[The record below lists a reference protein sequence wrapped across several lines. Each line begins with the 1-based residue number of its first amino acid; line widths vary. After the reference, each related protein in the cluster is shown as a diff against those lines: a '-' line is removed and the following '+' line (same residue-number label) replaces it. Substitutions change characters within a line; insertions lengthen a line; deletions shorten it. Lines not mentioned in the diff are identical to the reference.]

1 MPRVSPF
8 RSLANERNVAR
19 RIQFERE
26 QRNWTYEG
34 TAKRMGDAGCPIQ
47 PTAVYKIEKADPPRR
62 ITVDELV
69 AFAKVFDTSV
79 ENLLAP
85 AELAN
90 RPQWQALAKKALD
103 VFEVLP
109 AAVRSLSAVVAEGRD
124 LSETDPAAYDYFR
137 REVASSAATMS
148 QQPDNLEVNVA
159 KKLTELVNT
168 IIAVHGQ
175 PGAHPGKMPVRRR
188 RAPSSK
194 QHDKVRA

>member
-8 RSLANERNVAR
+8 RSLANERNLAR

-34 TAKRMGDAGCPIQ
+34 TARRMGDAGCPIQ

-69 AFAKVFDTSV
+69 AFAKVFDTNV

-90 RPQWQALAKKALD
+90 KPQWQALAKKALD

-109 AAVRSLSAVVAEGRD
+109 AAVRSLSEVVAEARD
-124 LSETDPAAYDYFR
+124 LSETDPVAYDYFS
-137 REVASSAATMS
+137 REVTTKMS
-148 QQPDNLEVNVA
+148 QQPDYLEVNVR
-159 KKLTELVNT
+159 KKVTELVNT
-168 IIAVHGQ
+168 VIAVHGQ

-188 RAPSSK
+188 RTPSK
-194 QHDKVRA
+194 HQDKARA

>member
-26 QRNWTYEG
+26 QRGWTYEG

-90 RPQWQALAKKALD
+90 KPQWQALAKKALD

-109 AAVRSLSAVVAEGRD
+109 AAVRSLSEVVAEARD
-124 LSETDPAAYDYFR
+124 LSETDPVAYDYFS
-137 REVASSAATMS
+137 REVTTKMS
-148 QQPDNLEVNVA
+148 QQPDYLEVNVR
-159 KKLTELVNT
+159 KKVTELVNT
-168 IIAVHGQ
+168 VIVVHGQ

-188 RAPSSK
+188 RTPSSK
-194 QHDKVRA
+194 QHDKARA